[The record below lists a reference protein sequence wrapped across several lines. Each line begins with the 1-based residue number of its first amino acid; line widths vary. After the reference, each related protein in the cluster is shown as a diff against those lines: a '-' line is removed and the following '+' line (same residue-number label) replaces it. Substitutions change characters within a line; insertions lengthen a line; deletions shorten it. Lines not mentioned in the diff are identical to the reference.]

1 MALQVLQFLDGN
13 KENNM
18 KLYDLLAVLDPTFE
32 EKIVLVKDD
41 ETTETTTK
49 RLSYKFLRD
58 EIVYVRQDYQE
69 EQVIIRLKGE

>member
-18 KLYDLLAVLDPTFE
+18 KLYDLLAVLDPTLE
-32 EKIVLVKDD
+32 VKIVLAKDD
-41 ETTETTTK
+41 DIIETTTRK
-49 RLSYKFLRD
+49 LDYKFLGD
-58 EIVYVRQDYQE
+58 EIIYVRQDYQE

>member
-1 MALQVLQFLDGN
+1 
-13 KENNM
+13 M

-69 EQVIIRLKGE
+69 NQVIIKLKGE

>member
-69 EQVIIRLKGE
+69 KQVIIKLKGE